1 MQFIDNGTLRN
12 RVLALLGAIALGLP
26 GLSAQAQSY
35 PDKPLH
41 LIIPFAPGG
50 STDVMGRNFAAEFP
64 KYIGQPVIV
73 ENKVGAAGAIGGDF
87 VAKSAPDGYTLC
99 YCGAGSSFMVEVL
112 GQKTAYSAERDLI
125 PVSLSHTIE
134 YLLAVKPS
142 LPIKNL
148 AEYVAYAKAN
158 PGKVSYSTPGTAG
171 PNHLGMV
178 LLEQVAGISLL
189 HVPYKGEAPA
199 MADLA
204 GGQVDSSNSATF
216 ITAPAYLKA
225 GKIRA
230 IAHMAATRAPQMPD
244 LPTVAEQGYPGFE
257 SVTFV
262 GIMVAA
268 GTPQPIVK
276 KLQDNIMT
284 MIKTPAVRDKMIE
297 MGVRPV
303 GSTAEEHAAFLK
315 RERDK
320 AARIVRVGNIKAE

>member
-1 MQFIDNGTLRN
+1 MKFINKVMLRN
-12 RVLALLGAIALGLP
+12 RVLTLIAGMVLGLS
-26 GLSAQAQSY
+26 GLSAQAQTY
-35 PDKPLH
+35 PDKPLR

-50 STDVMGRNFAAEFP
+50 STDVIGRHFAAEFP
-64 KYIGQPVIV
+64 KYIGQPVIA

-125 PVSLSHTIE
+125 PVSLSHTVE
-134 YLLAVKPS
+134 YILAVKPG
-142 LPIKNL
+142 LPVKNL
-148 AEYVAYAKAN
+148 AEFVAYAKAN
-158 PGKVSYSTPGTAG
+158 PGKLTYSTPGTAG

-178 LLEQVAGISLL
+178 LLEQVAAISML
-189 HVPYKGEAPA
+189 HIPYKGEAPA
-199 MADLA
+199 LADLA
-204 GGQVDSSNSATF
+204 GGQVDASHATF
-216 ITAPAYLKA
+216 ITAPQYLKA
-225 GKIRA
+225 GRIRA

-284 MIKTPAVRDKMIE
+284 MIKTPAMRDKMIDL
-297 MGVRPV
+297 GVRPV

-315 RERDK
+315 REREK
-320 AARIVRVGNIKAE
+320 ATRIVRVGNIKAE

>member
-1 MQFIDNGTLRN
+1 MKFINKVMPHN
-12 RVLALLGAIALGLP
+12 HALALITGMVLGLA
-26 GLSAQAQSY
+26 GLSAQAQTY

-112 GQKTAYSAERDLI
+112 GQKTAYSAERDLM

-134 YLLAVKPS
+134 YMLAVKPS
-142 LPIKNL
+142 LPVKNL

-216 ITAPAYLKA
+216 ITAPQYLKA
-225 GKIRA
+225 GRIRA

-284 MIKTPAVRDKMIE
+284 MIKTPAMRDKMIDL
-297 MGVRPV
+297 GVRPV

-315 RERDK
+315 REREK
-320 AARIVRVGNIKAE
+320 ATRIVRVGNIKAE

>member
-1 MQFIDNGTLRN
+1 MPFIN
-12 RVLALLGAIALGLP
+12 REMLHNRALALIAGMVLGLS
-26 GLSAQAQSY
+26 GLSAQAQTY
-35 PDKPLH
+35 PDKPLR

-50 STDVMGRNFAAEFP
+50 STDVMGRNFATEFP

-73 ENKVGAAGAIGGDF
+73 ENKIGAAGAIGGDF

-112 GQKTAYSAERDLI
+112 GQKTAYSAERDLM

-134 YLLAVKPS
+134 YMLAVKPS
-142 LPIKNL
+142 LPVKNL

-178 LLEQVAGISLL
+178 LLEQVASISLL

-216 ITAPAYLKA
+216 ITAPQYLKA
-225 GKIRA
+225 GRIRA

-284 MIKTPAVRDKMIE
+284 MIKTPAMRDKMIDL
-297 MGVRPV
+297 GVRPV

-315 RERDK
+315 REREK